1 MKQTKLIA
9 AALLSILTLTF
20 STACNNSGTQTQTES
35 PDLSVSESTQTG
47 AGDSSTEDLW
57 KTALY
62 TEDTEL
68 GGGKTTIN
76 VEVTAGDKTI
86 TLTLKTD
93 KGTLGDVLL
102 DNKLVE
108 GDQSEYGLFIK
119 VVNGIRADYDL
130 DGAYWAINKDNEPTP
145 TGADTTEIADGE
157 NYQLAY
163 TKA

>member
-20 STACNNSGTQTQTES
+20 STACNNSGTQTQTEF

-68 GGGKTTIN
+68 GEGNISIK
-76 VEVTAGDKTI
+76 VEVTAGEKKI
-86 TLTLKTD
+86 VLTVKTD
-93 KGTLGDVLL
+93 RDNLGAALL
-102 DNKLVE
+102 DNKLAE
-108 GDQSEYGLFIK
+108 GDQSEYGLYIK
-119 VVNGIRADYDL
+119 AVNGIKADYDT

-145 TGADTTEIADGE
+145 TGADTTQIADGE
-157 NYQLAY
+157 NYQLVY